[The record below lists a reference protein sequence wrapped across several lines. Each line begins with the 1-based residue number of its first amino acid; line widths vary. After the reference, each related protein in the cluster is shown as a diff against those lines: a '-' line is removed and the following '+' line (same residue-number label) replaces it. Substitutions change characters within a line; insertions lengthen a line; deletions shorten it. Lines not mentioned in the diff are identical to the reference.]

1 MMNNLQLLQQFRN
14 FSQNPSQYVI
24 QQFGIDPKI
33 ANNPNAIVQSLMQQ
47 GRISQAQYNNA
58 RQTANQLSQNPYFS
72 NLFFQK

>member
-1 MMNNLQLLQQFRN
+1 MNNMQLLQQFRS

-24 QQFGIDPKI
+24 QQLGIDPKI

-72 NLFFQK
+72 KLFNTQK

>member
-1 MMNNLQLLQQFRN
+1 MNNMQLLQRFRI

-24 QQFGIDPKI
+24 QQVGIDPKI

-47 GRISQAQYNNA
+47 GRISQAQYNIA

-72 NLFFQK
+72 NLFNTQK